1 MDNDYSDNGTAD
13 ETHEAPRG
21 LRAQLEAV
29 LAEKKTLEQEVANLK
44 GAVRS
49 RAVADILS
57 AKGVPA
63 KVANL
68 IPSDVEGEEAVAKW
82 LADWSDVFGI
92 KTGEAQE
99 DTNTQGAAIAA
110 TPEAAATQR
119 LQDLG
124 NSAVTPG
131 KLADLEA
138 RMKDAKTP
146 QELNELMAEAKK
158 FIL

>member
-1 MDNDYSDNGTAD
+1 MDNDYSDNTAE
-13 ETHEAPRG
+13 ETTEAPRG
-21 LRAQLEAV
+21 LRAQLETV
-29 LAEKKTLEQEVANLK
+29 LAEKKALEQEVANLK
-44 GAVRS
+44 GTVRS

-68 IPSDVEGEEAVAKW
+68 IPSEVEGEEAVTKW

-92 KTGEAQE
+92 KTETQE
-99 DTNTQGAAIAA
+99 DTAEKAAAIAA
-110 TPEAAATQR
+110 TPEATATQR
-119 LQDLG
+119 IQDLG
-124 NSAVTPG
+124 NSAVAPG

-138 RMKDAKTP
+138 RMKEAKTP
-146 QELNELMAEAKK
+146 AELDALVAEAKK

>member
-1 MDNDYSDNGTAD
+1 MDNDYSDNTTAE
-13 ETHEAPRG
+13 ETAEAPRG
-21 LRAQLEAV
+21 LRAQLETV
-29 LAEKKTLEQEVANLK
+29 LAEKKALEQEVANLK
-44 GAVRS
+44 GTVRS

-68 IPSDVEGEEAVAKW
+68 IPSDVEGEEAVTKW

-92 KTGEAQE
+92 KTETQE
-99 DTNTQGAAIAA
+99 DTTAQAAAIAA

-124 NSAVTPG
+124 NSAVAPG

-138 RMKDAKTP
+138 RMQEAKTP
-146 QELNELMAEAKK
+146 AELNALMAEAKK

>member
-1 MDNDYSDNGTAD
+1 MDNEYSDNGTAD
-13 ETHEAPRG
+13 DTAEAPRG

-63 KVANL
+63 KVASL
-68 IPSDVEGEEAVAKW
+68 IPSDVEGEEAVTKW

-92 KTGEAQE
+92 KTDEAQQ
-99 DTNTQGAAIAA
+99 DTAGQAAAIAA

-124 NSAVTPG
+124 NSAVAPG

-138 RMKDAKTP
+138 RMKEAKTP
-146 QELNELMAEAKK
+146 QELQQLMAEVSK
-158 FIL
+158 FVL